1 MSQARNQFDTRR
13 VAIYLAGG
21 AIVVLVAAQIL
32 AKPGSPRGQS
42 RRQTVVVNNADT
54 PAAPPLVAV
63 QTVRPLFQPLVAPK
77 KKVDPTPVTAPT
89 PASPAAVSQAPPA
102 PAPGPAAP
110 STPPAPE
117 GPRASDIEMLGVVE
131 IGGEAKALLRRTPTG
146 ESRYFAKGE
155 DAFGFK
161 VEEIKDSEV
170 SVSLNGRKDR
180 VLMSTAVVIEG
191 PGNVAASGTGGIG
204 GGGFGGGGF
213 GGGGFGG
220 GRFGGGGNGGFGGGR
235 FGGGDGGR
243 SGRGDRGNR
252 GDRSGGNGG
261 GSSEAANPTSSIMA
275 LPTWT
280 ERLKKLEE
288 LKPQIPADTYTRL
301 KSFIERRAAEEKK

>member
-32 AKPGSPRGQS
+32 AKPGTPRNQS
-42 RRQTVVVNNADT
+42 RRQTVVVNNGDT

-63 QTVRPLFQPLVAPK
+63 QTVRPLFRPLVAPK
-77 KKVDPTPVTAPT
+77 KETQPAAVATPPAAVTPVTPAP
-89 PASPAAVSQAPPA
+89 AA
-102 PAPGPAAP
+102 PAPGPSVSP
-110 STPPAPE
+110 TPPAPQ
-117 GPRASDIEMLGVVE
+117 GPRASEIEMLGVVE
-131 IGGEAKALLRRTPTG
+131 IGGEAKALLRKTPTG

-161 VEEIKDSEV
+161 VEEIKDTEV
-170 SVSLNGRKDR
+170 SVSLNGRRDR
-180 VLMSTAVVIEG
+180 VMMSTAVVIEG
-191 PGNVAASGTGGIG
+191 PGGAAAAG
-204 GGGFGGGGF
+204 GGGFGGNSF

-220 GRFGGGGNGGFGGGR
+220 GRFGGGR
-235 FGGGDGGR
+235 FGGGDSEGGR
-243 SGRGDRGNR
+243 RFGRDRGDRG
-252 GDRSGGNGG
+252 DRNGG
-261 GSSEAANPTSSIMA
+261 GSSEASNPTSSIMA

-288 LKPQIPADTYTRL
+288 LKAQIPADSYNRL